1 VFENMRELMDQ
12 SATIQKEARD
22 DLAYYLEKS
31 IKSNLEII
39 VLSMLMECPMC
50 GYDLIKDIFEKYNV
64 FLSQG
69 TVYPLLYSLK
79 NDGLLQAQFA
89 RGNTRTKIYSI
100 TEYGED
106 IVKGKINDFIQVEEY
121 ILDIIR

>member
-1 VFENMRELMDQ
+1 MFENMRELMDQ

>member
-1 VFENMRELMDQ
+1 MRESTDQ
-12 SATIQKEARD
+12 LATTQKDSRD
-22 DLAYYLEKS
+22 DLAYYLEKC

-39 VLSMLMECPMC
+39 VLSMLMERPMC

-79 NDGLLQAQFA
+79 DDGLIQAQFA
-89 RGNTRTKIYSI
+89 RGNTRTKIYSV
-100 TEYGED
+100 TEFGDD
-106 IVKGKINDFIQVEEY
+106 IVKEKINYFIQAEEY
-121 ILDIIR
+121 VLDIIRFR

>member
-1 VFENMRELMDQ
+1 MFENMRELIDQ